1 MNINLNAVGFKPDVK
16 LEEFIDKKVS
26 KLETVYERVLGA
38 EVILRLEVKEK
49 SMNKVAE
56 VKLLVPGED
65 IFAKKMCDTFEEAVD
80 NCVEAIRK
88 QIVKKKEKENNE

>member
-1 MNINLNAVGFKPDVK
+1 MNINLNAVRFKPDVK

-65 IFAKKMCDTFEEAVD
+65 IFAKK
-80 NCVEAIRK
+80 CVLFQKR
-88 QIVKKKEKENNE
+88 